1 MTGGGLVPRTGF
13 TSSLHGVR
21 DATLALAS
29 QVDKA
34 ISNGI
39 LAFQL
44 WDPVLAQ
51 AVVDEDE
58 AINQARWDV
67 EEEVILLIA
76 RQAPMASDLRELIT
90 IIHIATELERIGDYA
105 KVVARTVHEF
115 PSQPDLRTTPSI
127 VRLGH
132 IGQEQLEACME
143 AFIERDAAMARRVAK
158 NDDRMDLLWKR
169 IYGQLV
175 AEMLAERSI
184 VQEASGLLSIAH
196 NIERMGDRITNICER
211 IIYAATGEFE
221 ENVHLEEAQPERVG

>member
-1 MTGGGLVPRTGF
+1 MPRTGF
-13 TSSLHGVR
+13 TTSLQGVR
-21 DATLALAS
+21 DATLSLS
-29 QVDKA
+29 SMVDKA
-34 ISNGI
+34 IVRGI
-39 LAFQL
+39 AAFER

-51 AVVDEDE
+51 SVIDDDES
-58 AINQARWDV
+58 INDARWGV

-90 IIHIATELERIGDYA
+90 IIHIATELERIADYA

-115 PSQPDLRTTPSI
+115 PAQPELRATASI

-132 IGQEQLEACME
+132 LGRQQLEDCME
-143 AFIERDAAMARRVAK
+143 AFVERDAAYARRVAK

-175 AEMLAERSI
+175 AEMLAERSL
-184 VQEASGLLSIAH
+184 VREASGLLSIAH

-221 ENVHLEEAQPERVG
+221 ENVHLEEPQPEHAG